1 MISPQQLQSVAD
13 RIVERASSSARVIL
27 FGSYARGDASEDSD
41 IDLLVVETELRDKA
55 SEYLQLKSAVGRV
68 GVGVDLIL
76 MSDEEFERR
85 RHVPGTLPYWA
96 AKEGQVLR

>member
-68 GVGVDLIL
+68 GVGVDLIV

>member
-41 IDLLVVETELRDKA
+41 IDLLVIETELRDKA

-68 GVGVDLIL
+68 GVGVDLIV